1 MNRYECLMFALQ
13 LFFIQYIL
21 SMCQIECTLTLLDIH
36 TIVIIAQLER
46 FMPGVCDGSKIGGM
60 CMSEPNAGERIWFEY
75 PACRITLRGI
85 HCTHP
90 TTLPIVT

>member
-46 FMPGVCDGSKIGGM
+46 FMPGVCNGSKIGGM
-60 CMSEPNAGERIWFEY
+60 CMSEPNAGKLY
-75 PACRITLRGI
+75 ALLLTDHYLL
-85 HCTHP
+85 
-90 TTLPIVT
+90 TTTYSYLLTTTYSY